1 MTGVAAATR
10 VAAPPLAPR
19 VTVEGSLRSSP
30 SCRAVGSIAPAS
42 KTRRGKMPTPTVASR
57 RVRTAEGSVLRA
69 SIDPTAASSDGT
81 GCSAGSLITAGDM
94 WRLAQQKRS
103 AAVALSRFAAMSVN
117 FATFAQLSAAHTV
130 EEAWREVEEAEEAAR
145 AFRAKQTAGQTPDV

>member
-19 VTVEGSLRSSP
+19 RTVEGSVRSSP

-42 KTRRGKMPTPTVASR
+42 KTRQGKMPTVAWR

-69 SIDPTAASSDGT
+69 SIDPTAASSDGAGST
-81 GCSAGSLITAGDM
+81 AGSLITAGDM

-103 AAVALSRFAAMSVN
+103 AAEALTRFAAMSVN
-117 FATFAQLSAAHTV
+117 FATFAQLSAAHEV

-145 AFRAKQTAGQTPDV
+145 AFLAKQTAGQTPDV

>member
-10 VAAPPLAPR
+10 VAAPPLTPR
-19 VTVEGSLRSSP
+19 GTVEGSVRSSP
-30 SCRAVGSIAPAS
+30 SCRAVGSIAPAI
-42 KTRRGKMPTPTVASR
+42 KTRRGKMPPTVASR
-57 RVRTAEGSVLRA
+57 RVRTADGSVWRA

-81 GCSAGSLITAGDM
+81 GSTAGLLITAGDM

-103 AAVALSRFAAMSVN
+103 AAVALSRFAALSVN
-117 FATFAQLSAAHTV
+117 FATFAQLSAAHEV

-145 AFRAKQTAGQTPDV
+145 VFLAKQTAGQTPDA